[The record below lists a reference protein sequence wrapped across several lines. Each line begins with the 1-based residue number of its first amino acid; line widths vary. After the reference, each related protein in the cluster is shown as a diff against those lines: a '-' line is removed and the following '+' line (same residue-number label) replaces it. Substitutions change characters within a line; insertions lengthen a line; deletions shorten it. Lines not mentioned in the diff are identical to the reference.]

1 MDSGSLTTP
10 VVPGQRKYGRKISA
24 DSAPQQKRPHVD
36 PSPIARMIRICEME
50 ARQSLN
56 YPPVRFTR
64 DQIDCIADGFA
75 EAVKKFSIDLYA
87 CAILWDHVHIVAQR
101 HRETIEFLAR
111 VLKSAATRN
120 LTTYGIHPMAKFVD
134 ATGRAPTPWAD
145 GGWERYLNT
154 PPEIVAVVKYVNDNP
169 EKHGLPRQ
177 HWPFVTLHV

>member
-36 PSPIARMIRICEME
+36 LSPIARMIRICEME